1 MGGGGG
7 GGGGG
12 EGAGAYEGL
21 MDKTTAGL
29 SLITANMKC
38 GALLL
43 G

>member
-1 MGGGGG
+1 MQRTWGGPGGGGG
-7 GGGGG
+7 
-12 EGAGAYEGL
+12 GAGAYEGL

-29 SLITANMKC
+29 TANMKC